1 MPTKKTKRHRNKKL
15 YEKKRKD
22 RLTVRKQLHN
32 SYISVWC
39 VSLFEILVVGPVFN
53 CWIVVL
59 KCGYERICSWQ
70 PNRTCF
76 GDGWLFVDIV
86 RLPLLELL
94 IALPVVSN
102 VWKELHSI
110 NVDLFKC
117 FFDDAVVISL
127 YNQSG

>member
-1 MPTKKTKRHRNKKL
+1 LCAVLLEM
-15 YEKKRKD
+15 
-22 RLTVRKQLHN
+22 
-32 SYISVWC
+32 
-39 VSLFEILVVGPVFN
+39 VVIVLALS

-59 KCGYERICSWQ
+59 KCRYECISSWQ

-102 VWKELHSI
+102 VWKELHST